1 MNSIYKIDIV
11 LPVYFRNIGIVEES
25 TNKLLEYLTP
35 IRGPYSFRII
45 ISINGPHADNLI
57 EKTEE
62 ICKRHESVSYCY
74 TEQQGKGKGVLLAW
88 KNSSADI
95 LTYMDIDLA
104 TSLESFVPLVD
115 EVINGADISVGSRYL
130 ATSKLTRTFR
140 RYFLSRMYHLFL
152 IHAFLGMPIS
162 DVQCGFKALRKS
174 VFQKLLPRVLDDGF
188 FFEAEMLYL
197 AHRMKLKV
205 VEVPVNWTECSVSGV
220 KLFSTSIS
228 FFVGAIRL
236 KFQELFGQRRHRIDG
251 RSVK

>member
-45 ISINGPHADNLI
+45 ISINGPHADSLI
-57 EKTEE
+57 EKSEA

-115 EVINGADISVGSRYL
+115 EVINGADIAVGSRYL

-140 RYFLSRMYHLFL
+140 RYFLSRMYHFFL
-152 IHAFLGMPIS
+152 INAFLGVSIS
-162 DVQCGFKALRKS
+162 DVQCGFKAISKS
-174 VFQKLLPRVLDDGF
+174 VSQKLLPRILDDDF

-220 KLFSTSIS
+220 KLLSTSIS

-236 KFQELFGQRRHRIDG
+236 RFQELFGQRRRRIG
-251 RSVK
+251 EGSVK